1 MMYCNAKRVLI
12 ALATASLSFVAVH
25 SFAAESVAKPAA
37 PAPAPSAHT
46 IGAAK
51 LIVADLPKSQEFFE
65 KMFGMKEVSHFS
77 SPNAYDEPIMGF
89 GEGARLALFN
99 PKAEPALKKSTAPVV
114 LIYTPEFDAV
124 VKRIQ
129 DAKYPLR
136 LLPAGGAVPYRIAIA
151 TEPSGNAVEILD
163 RPKDKYEVGG
173 AKLIV
178 DSRQKAE
185 DFYAKVFGVPTLQRF
200 QTQGYDEVLM
210 NFGSGAWLA
219 LFESKTDALPP
230 KSQFPVVAIYTTD
243 FDAVLKRVQ
252 DLGLGFREVKSS
264 QLNARIIVAKDPAG
278 NGVEIIKR

>member
-1 MMYCNAKRVLI
+1 MGDVMFRRLI
-12 ALATASLSFVAVH
+12 GALATVGLALATAQ
-25 SFAAESVAKPAA
+25 
-37 PAPAPSAHT
+37 AHE

-51 LIVADLPKSQEFFE
+51 LIVSDLPKSQEFFE
-65 KMFGMKEVSHFS
+65 KIFGMKETSHFS
-77 SPNAYDEPIMGF
+77 SPNAYDEPIMSF
-89 GEGARLALFN
+89 EQGARLALFN

-129 DAKYPLR
+129 EAKYPLR
-136 LLPAGGAVPYRIAIA
+136 MLPAGGAVPNRIAIA

-163 RPKDKYEVGG
+163 RPEGKSEVGG

-185 DFYAKVFGVPTLQRF
+185 DFYAKVFGVQPLQRF
-200 QTQGYDEVLM
+200 QTKGYDEVLM

-243 FDAVLKRVQ
+243 FDEVLKRVQ
-252 DLGLGFREVKSS
+252 ELGLGFREVKSS
-264 QLNARIIVAKDPAG
+264 QLNSRIIVAKDPAG
-278 NGVEIIKR
+278 NAVEIIKR